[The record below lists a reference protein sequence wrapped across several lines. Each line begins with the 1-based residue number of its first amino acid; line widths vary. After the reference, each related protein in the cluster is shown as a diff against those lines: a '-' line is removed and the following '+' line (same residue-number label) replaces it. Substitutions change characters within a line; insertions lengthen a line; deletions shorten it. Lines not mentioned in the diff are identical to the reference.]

1 MQESIIIKSSTGDFR
16 TGKNFNDFPLVTIGV
31 LSYNYSQYIDD
42 ALNSLLTQTFPFIEL
57 IIIDDCSTESLTCD
71 KIKSW
76 ISANNIQCTFIQN
89 KANLGITRVSNVLV
103 RMAKGKYLDL
113 FATDDIML
121 PEKIERQVK
130 ILEEA
135 GEEYGMCYANAATM
149 DEEGKNTGVCN
160 PGMQIFEGDVLR
172 SYVFG
177 NLPFVTPS
185 SLIRRS
191 VYDKGGLYDERV
203 LIEDYNFWLR
213 LMACYKVKY
222 CDYPCLVYRIKQY
235 SSIHNQINASN
246 RERYCRDR
254 ILSNQQALKFIKD
267 AEVRR
272 QLKWKIAQYLKT
284 LSAYNANSLNEI
296 LLFLL
301 RKGYLYLCMKIFL
314 IRLFSRVRGKV
325 KYATIFL

>member
-1 MQESIIIKSSTGDFR
+1 MDFR
-16 TGKNFNDFPLVTIGV
+16 TGKFFNALPLVTIGV
-31 LSYNYSQYIDD
+31 LSYNYSQYIED
-42 ALNSLLTQTFPFIEL
+42 ALNSLLTQTYPFIEL
-57 IIIDDCSTESLTCD
+57 IIIDDCSTESSTSE

-76 ISANNIQCTFIQN
+76 ISVNNIQCTFIQN
-89 KANLGITRVSNVLV
+89 KKNLGITKVSNMLIE
-103 RMAKGKYLDL
+103 RAKGKYISL

-149 DEEGKNTGVCN
+149 DEEGENTGLCN
-160 PGMQIFEGDVLR
+160 PGMQIFEGNVLR
-172 SYVFG
+172 PYVFG
-177 NLPFVTPS
+177 NF
-185 SLIRRS
+185 
-191 VYDKGGLYDERV
+191 
-203 LIEDYNFWLR
+203 
-213 LMACYKVKY
+213 
-222 CDYPCLVYRIKQY
+222 VYRIKQY

>member
-1 MQESIIIKSSTGDFR
+1 MQESIIIKSSDGDFR
-16 TGKNFNDFPLVTIGV
+16 TGTSFNDFPLVTIGI
-31 LSYNYSQYIDD
+31 LSYNYSQYIED
-42 ALNSLLTQTFPFIEL
+42 ALNSLLMQTYPFIEL
-57 IIIDDCSTESLTCD
+57 IIIDDCSTESLTPK
-71 KIKSW
+71 KIESW
-76 ISANNIQCTFIQN
+76 ISANNIRCAFIQN
-89 KANLGITRVSNVLV
+89 KKNHGITKVSNMLV
-103 RMAKGKYLDL
+103 QRAKGKYISL

-135 GEEYGMCYANAATM
+135 GEEYGMCYANAITM
-149 DEEGKNTGVCN
+149 DEEGKNTGLCN
-160 PGMQIFEGDVLR
+160 PGMEIFEGDVLR
-172 SYVFG
+172 PYVFG
-177 NLPFVTPS
+177 NLPFATPS

-191 VYDKGGLYDERV
+191 VYDKVGLYDERV

-235 SSIHNQINASN
+235 SSIHNQINANN

-254 ILSNQQALKFIKD
+254 ILSNQQALRFIRD

-272 QLKWKIAQYLKT
+272 QLKRKIVQYLKT
-284 LSAYNANSLNEI
+284 LSAHNASSLNEI

-301 RKGYLYLCMKIFL
+301 RKGYLYLCMKIFFA
-314 IRLFSRVRGKV
+314 RVFSIVRRKV